1 MDQDLKVVLLFIVF
15 VLTWVLVPVLPAWI
29 TYRIT
34 PDQDVQLT
42 GPVGAPGQLRRV
54 RATRAF
60 AAYLVVFSLTSV
72 FIARAGNQIIGHALD
87 VETWKVIGDVQA
99 IDANGQPTATP
110 NLEHLGVRT
119 TPDLRDLPPD
129 GPIAL
134 PVSFRTTEY
143 PTIYLAVPD
152 WGGGRIML
160 SDRSSFNIDQLKREI
175 RLKTHIILRE
185 APRTSFVL
193 GGTK

>member
-15 VLTWVLVPVLPAWI
+15 VLTWVLVPLLPAWI

-42 GPVGAPGQLRRV
+42 GPLGAPGQVRRI

-60 AAYLVVFSLTSV
+60 AAYLVVFSLTCV
-72 FIARAGNQIIGHALD
+72 FIVRAGNQIIGHALD
-87 VETWKVIGDVQA
+87 VETWKVIGNVEA
-99 IDANGQPTATP
+99 IDANGQLTATP

-129 GPIAL
+129 GPIAF
-134 PVSFRTTEY
+134 PVSFRTSEY

-152 WGGGRIML
+152 WGGGRIIL
-160 SDRSSFNIDQLKREI
+160 SDSSSFDKDDLRREI

-185 APRTSFVL
+185 APRASFVL
-193 GGTK
+193 GKTP